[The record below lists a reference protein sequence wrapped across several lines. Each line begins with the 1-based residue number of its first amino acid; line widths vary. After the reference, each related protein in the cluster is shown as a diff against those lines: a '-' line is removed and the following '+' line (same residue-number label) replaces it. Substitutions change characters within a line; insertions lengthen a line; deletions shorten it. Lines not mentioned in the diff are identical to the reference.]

1 MQKRSRGR
9 CVGILGAV
17 GREGRNSRLSHYHET
32 SGLAQTR
39 EELVHTTRY
48 IYEILHCHTETRV
61 PHREALAP
69 NIQILNK
76 VQVVEAGGHS
86 DTVSA

>member
-1 MQKRSRGR
+1 M
-9 CVGILGAV
+9 
-17 GREGRNSRLSHYHET
+17 
-32 SGLAQTR
+32 R

-76 VQVVEAGGHS
+76 QLPSMWLGG
-86 DTVSA
+86 TLRKTIYFVT